1 MTDWFTVK
9 IKYLKQNPENGSIQS
24 KSEAYMLN
32 ALSFTEAEA
41 RLQGI
46 LEEYIPEYNLLACAK
61 TNIQDVIVDE
71 AFDYFYK
78 VKVSYISADPDSG
91 KEKKINGRLT
101 DVRRGAGCIT
111 LFENFPIGEPLLV
124 LLKTDF
130 RELDFKVE
138 IVSRREVLMG
148 RGVTYGVRFAF
159 RSEDEKEGFKRI
171 KTNCIRFWCI
181 VN

>member
-78 VKVSYISADPDSG
+78 VRVSYISADPDSG
-91 KEKKINGRLT
+91 KEKKIN
-101 DVRRGAGCIT
+101 
-111 LFENFPIGEPLLV
+111 ENY
-124 LLKTDF
+124 T
-130 RELDFKVE
+130 
-138 IVSRREVLMG
+138 
-148 RGVTYGVRFAF
+148 
-159 RSEDEKEGFKRI
+159 
-171 KTNCIRFWCI
+171 I
-181 VN
+181 VNSILVATSERPEVKIDWRVYTKNPDNPLIRDLIIEGLSLAKVQKEEFTSIIQNNDNDINALFINLKKFVEQK

>member
-9 IKYLKQNPENGSIQS
+9 IKYLKQNPEDGSIQS

-61 TNIQDVIVDE
+61 TNIQDVVVDE

-91 KEKKINGRLT
+91 KEKKINENYVIQADGLKNAYEKMESRLQGSIVEWEIPSIT
-101 DVRRGAGCIT
+101 KTTVVDV
-111 LFENFPIGEPLLV
+111 FPYVEEKV
-124 LLKTDF
+124 L
-130 RELDFKVE
+130 
-138 IVSRREVLMG
+138 
-148 RGVTYGVRFAF
+148 
-159 RSEDEKEGFKRI
+159 EKEEHDQEI
-171 KTNCIRFWCI
+171 EA
-181 VN
+181 

>member
-9 IKYLKQNPENGSIQS
+9 IKYLKQNPEDGSIQS

-61 TNIQDVIVDE
+61 TNIQDVIIDE

-78 VKVSYISADPDSG
+78 VRVSYISADPDSG
-91 KEKKINGRLT
+91 KEKKISENYIIQAGGLKDAYEKMEVRLKGSIVDWEIPSIT
-101 DVRRGAGCIT
+101 KNTVVDV
-111 LFENFPIGEPLLV
+111 FPYIEESV
-124 LLKTDF
+124 
-130 RELDFKVE
+130 VE
-138 IVSRREVLMG
+138 KDAQL
-148 RGVTYGVRFAF
+148 
-159 RSEDEKEGFKRI
+159 EDA
-171 KTNCIRFWCI
+171 
-181 VN
+181 